1 MEAVERNADRQNR
14 DIPPDGGRNMT
25 DPCPKCGQPLR
36 ECLCGQKAYRAAEM
50 EGRKAFRLE
59 SLREAGVLPQK
70 KEAS

>member
-1 MEAVERNADRQNR
+1 
-14 DIPPDGGRNMT
+14 MT